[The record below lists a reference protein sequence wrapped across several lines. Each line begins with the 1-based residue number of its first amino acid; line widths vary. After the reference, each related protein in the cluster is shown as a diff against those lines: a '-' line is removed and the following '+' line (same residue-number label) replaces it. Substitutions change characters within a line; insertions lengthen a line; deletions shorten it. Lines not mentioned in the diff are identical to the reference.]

1 MISQVDADQ
10 MSSSKDVWTRSR
22 REVKAGYVLAPIPQ
36 EQETEDMSWNALRA
50 EAKMIGRMLEEGTK
64 VSSEQI
70 SNLVKQMTAK
80 EKEERATQANLKDL
94 YKQQKQEM
102 KTLNE
107 RVLRSDTPTAE
118 DMAKF
123 QENDHLTKFSDV
135 VFF

>member
-1 MISQVDADQ
+1 MSLQTTAELERHKAKYCRECAEREKEQSTRREMQWESFESGCVISQVDADQ

-22 REVKAGYVLAPIPQ
+22 REVRAGYVLAPIPQ

-80 EKEERATQANLKDL
+80 ENARE
-94 YKQQKQEM
+94 QKRMRE
-102 KTLNE
+102 
-107 RVLRSDTPTAE
+107 
-118 DMAKF
+118 
-123 QENDHLTKFSDV
+123 
-135 VFF
+135 